1 MIEKDDIRALAALS
15 RLALTPEEEERFTHE
30 AQAILAY
37 VGKLGELDVEGIQP
51 RTHAHEVANVFAE
64 DEVREIDVHEHV
76 RLVEQFP
83 DGKDDYL
90 RVKNVFE

>member
-1 MIEKDDIRALAALS
+1 MIKKDDIRKLAALS

-37 VGKLGELDVEGIQP
+37 VGKLGELDLEGVHP

-64 DEVREIDVHEHV
+64 DEIRDSDAHEHA

-83 DGKDDYL
+83 DAKDDYL